1 MLMKYTDLQKA
12 VEARK
17 QKGLRMPSRKTCI
30 KKHTEPEQLEIFC
43 ERQKFLVQL
52 LEARGI

>member
-1 MLMKYTDLQKA
+1 MKYTDLQKA